1 MFGSATQARNW
12 NRIRKRMLF
21 MIVIIALGFFSLLFR
36 LLQLQVIDGE
46 AYYKDSK
53 RVIRKIVVDNAPRGQ
68 MFYRNYQGRENS
80 SYVAQN
86 TTTLTLIA
94 VPDHFDKGE
103 LYEKTLLL
111 EEAYKIT
118 DKSLVKKITPEA
130 IRKKMAIVLLE
141 NLTPK
146 DLSILADYYLHFHKF
161 IIKENTKRFYNDGE
175 KTAHITGYI
184 GPPNKKDIAAGIRS
198 YQLVG
203 KNGLE
208 KYYDSI
214 LRGQDGEIVQ
224 ITTATG
230 NFEEQKIFR
239 SFVPGNNLV
248 LTVDEDLQKAA
259 WKSIQGRKGAIMVLK
274 PATGEIL
281 ALVSQPDYNPNTLLS
296 DVPGERKKHLAYIR
310 SSYAEINRAIS
321 AKFPPAST
329 FKPLVAIAGM
339 EEKFVSSDLTFYC
352 PGKFVMKSSYSH
364 LPDSTFHCWKTHRK
378 NNLIT
383 AIRDSCSVYFYR
395 LGLRIGAEP
404 IMNYSRHFKLNE
416 VTNIDLPGEI
426 AGFVPSKEWKQSEFH
441 QGWYDGDTVNLSI
454 GQGFIETT
462 LIGMVNFYA
471 AIASGGIVY
480 KPHLVKEIRFAEND
494 QIKESI
500 IPQVLYELPHSKLT
514 MDTIREGLRQVV
526 SKGTARWVLNRPYLM
541 PIAGKTGTVQTR
553 SFDRHANK
561 TQHAWFIGYGPY
573 NGDINKTIV
582 VGVFIEQGVSGSV
595 GAAPIAHDIFK
606 VWSNKLKGNLPL
618 D

>member
-21 MIVIIALGFFSLLFR
+21 MIVIITIGFFSLLFR
-36 LLQLQVIDGE
+36 LMQLQVIKGDD
-46 AYYKDSK
+46 YYKDSK
-53 RVIRKIVVDNAPRGQ
+53 RVIQKIVVDAAPRGQ
-68 MFYRNYQGRENS
+68 MFYRNYRGRENS

-94 VPDHFDKGE
+94 VPDHFDKDE
-103 LYEKTLLL
+103 LYEKTELL
-111 EEAYKIT
+111 ENAFKIN
-118 DKSLVKKITPEA
+118 DKSLIKKITPEA
-130 IRKKMAIVLLE
+130 IRKKSEIVLVE

-146 DLSILADYYLHFHKF
+146 DLSILADYYLHFRKF
-161 IIKENTKRFYNDGE
+161 IIKKNTKRFYNDGE

-184 GPPNKKDIAAGIRS
+184 GPPNKKDIKAGIRS

-214 LRGQDGEIVQ
+214 LRGSDGEIVQ

-230 NFEEQKIFR
+230 DLEEQRIFR
-239 SFVPGNNLV
+239 SFIPGNNLV

-259 WKSIQGRKGAIMVLK
+259 WQSIKNKRGGIIVLK
-274 PATGEIL
+274 PSTGEIL
-281 ALVSQPDYNPNTLLS
+281 ALVSKPDFNPNILLS
-296 DVPGERKKHLAYIR
+296 DISADRKKHLSYIR
-310 SSYAEINRAIS
+310 TSYAEINRAIS

-329 FKPLVAIAGM
+329 FKPLVAIAAM
-339 EEKFVSSDLTFYC
+339 EEKFVTSDLSFYC

-364 LPDSTFHCWKTHRK
+364 LPDSTFHCWSTHRK

-383 AIRDSCSVYFYR
+383 ALKDSCSVYFYR

-416 VTNIDLPGEI
+416 ITGVDLPGEI
-426 AGFVPSKEWKQSEFH
+426 SGFVPSKAWKQSEFN

-462 LIGMVNFYA
+462 LIGMVNFYS

-480 KPHLVKEIRFAEND
+480 KPHLVKEVRFAGND
-494 QIKESI
+494 QIKEI
-500 IPQVLYELPHSKLT
+500 ITPQVLYELPHSKMT
-514 MDTIREGLRQVV
+514 METVREGLRQVV
-526 SKGTARWVLNRPYLM
+526 ANGTAKWVLNRSYLI

-573 NGDINKTIV
+573 NGDIDKTIV
-582 VGVFIEQGVSGSV
+582 VGVFIEQGVSGSA

-606 VWSNKLKGNLPL
+606 VWSQKLKGKLPL